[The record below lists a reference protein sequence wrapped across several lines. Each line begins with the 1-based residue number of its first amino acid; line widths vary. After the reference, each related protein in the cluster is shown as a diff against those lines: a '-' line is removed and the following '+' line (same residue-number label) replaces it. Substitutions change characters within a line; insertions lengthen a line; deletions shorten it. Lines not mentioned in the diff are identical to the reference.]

1 MTVRTLLRG
10 FTSARVTVSLL
21 CLLALLF
28 VANVALPQASVL
40 GSAAFADLV
49 TGHPVRYFFLVT
61 LGLGSLSTST
71 FFLSVLAL
79 FFANLGAVLAAR
91 FGPTWRR
98 SRMRPRSE
106 EGLLAW
112 IRAGVESGE
121 ALSAPRPP
129 DLAPPRMVRA
139 LQGHGYRVR
148 RVGERTFHGVK
159 HRTAPLGF
167 VLFHLSFFLVFAGG
181 LALYTTR
188 YVASASLVEGQ
199 ELRTEDLHVLRRPMS
214 GAALVPSFT
223 VDRVD
228 PRFEEGQPVY
238 LGAVVSFRRTG
249 GAVERPARI
258 NGPARS
264 GATAV
269 LLQQAGL
276 APVLWLQDGA
286 GFTVDRVAASAGG
299 RPGDATPVPL
309 ADGRLTVLLEPLP
322 AGTPFPGRG
331 ELAATALPLQVLAGD
346 EVVFAGALRPGEG
359 AVLAGGW
366 GRLVMEEVRYWVG
379 VQVVRERG
387 GGLLVAGFLL
397 GVVGLV
403 WRLLW
408 YRREVALGWD
418 DANVRLVG
426 RSEYYSV
433 HFQGEL
439 AALLASLRET
449 AKHEGQA

>member
-1 MTVRTLLRG
+1 MTARALFRG

-21 CLLALLF
+21 CLVALLF
-28 VANVALPQASVL
+28 VANVAVPQASVL
-40 GSAAFADLV
+40 GPGAFTELV

-61 LGLGSLSTST
+61 LGLGSLSTSPL
-71 FFLSVLAL
+71 FVSILGL
-79 FFANLGAVLAAR
+79 FFANLAAVLAAR

-106 EGLLAW
+106 EGLVAW
-112 IRAGVESGE
+112 IRAGARTGE

-129 DLAPPRMVRA
+129 GLVPARVVRA

-159 HRTAPLGF
+159 HRSAPLGF
-167 VLFHLSFFLVFAGG
+167 VLFHLSFFLISAGG
-181 LALYTTR
+181 LALYATR
-188 YVASASLVEGQ
+188 YVASASLIEGQ
-199 ELRTEDLHVLRRPMS
+199 ELRGEDLHVLRLPLS
-214 GAALVPSFT
+214 GAPVVQSFT

-228 PRFEEGQPVY
+228 PRFEDGQPVH
-238 LGAVVSFRRTG
+238 LGAVVRFQG
-249 GAVERPARI
+249 PGAAMERPARI

-269 LLQQAGL
+269 FLQQAGL
-276 APVLWLQDGA
+276 APVLWLQDGR
-286 GFTVDRVAASAGG
+286 GFTVDRVAASM
-299 RPGDATPVPL
+299 GDRRGEATPVPL
-309 ADGRLTVLLEPLP
+309 DGGRLTVLLEPLP
-322 AGTPFPGRG
+322 EGAPFPVRS
-331 ELAATALPLQVLAGD
+331 ELGATALPLRVLAGD

-359 AVLAGGW
+359 AALAGGR
-366 GRLVMEEVRYWVG
+366 GRLVVEELRYWVG
-379 VQVVRERG
+379 VQVIRERG
-387 GGLLVAGFLL
+387 GALLVAGFLL

-418 DANVRLVG
+418 DAAVWLVG

-433 HFQGEL
+433 HFRGEL
-439 AALLASLRET
+439 TTLLASLGET
-449 AKHEGQA
+449 GQGKGEG

>member
-1 MTVRTLLRG
+1 MTARTLLRS

-28 VANVALPQASVL
+28 VANVALPQASVV
-40 GSAAFADLV
+40 GPAAFAELV

-61 LGLGSLSTST
+61 LGLGSLSTSP
-71 FFLSVLAL
+71 FFFSVLAL

-98 SRMRPRSE
+98 ARMRRRSE
-106 EGLLAW
+106 KGLVAW
-112 IRAGVESGE
+112 LRAGARSGE

-129 DLAPPRMVRA
+129 GFTPLRMVRA

-148 RVGERTFHGVK
+148 RVGERTFHGVR

-167 VLFHLSFFLVFAGG
+167 VLFHLSFFLVCAGA
-181 LALYTTR
+181 LALYATR

-199 ELRTEDLHVLRRPMS
+199 ELQAEDLHVLRRPRL
-214 GAALVPSFT
+214 GAPLVPSFT

-228 PRFEEGQPVY
+228 PRFDEGQPVH
-238 LGAVVSFRRTG
+238 LGAVVRFQRIG

-286 GFTVDRVAASAGG
+286 GFTVDRVAVSAGG
-299 RPGDATPVPL
+299 RSGEATPVPL
-309 ADGRLTVLLEPLP
+309 ADGRLTVLIDPLP

-346 EVVFAGALRPGEG
+346 DVVFAGALRPGEG
-359 AVLAGGW
+359 GVLAGGR
-366 GRLVMEEVRYWVG
+366 GRLVVEELRYWVG

-418 DANVRLVG
+418 DANVWLVG

-433 HFQGEL
+433 HFRGEL
-439 AALLASLRET
+439 AALLASLGEMARG
-449 AKHEGQA
+449 EGQA